1 MEQNEKRDL
10 KQTGELISMIYN
22 NRNDTYDK
30 IISNHYHHFIIA
42 HHRPISSHFV
52 TKDFLLNV

>member
-10 KQTGELISMIYN
+10 KQTGELISMIYD
-22 NRNDTYDK
+22 NRNDTNDK
-30 IISNHYHHFIIA
+30 IISNHYHHFIIVP
-42 HHRPISSHFV
+42 HRTISSHFV